1 MLAPIEIDPRTF
13 LRQHF
18 TLPALPG
25 VVTKIQNLIQDDKA
39 DTKRLGELIGSD
51 PAILAQVL
59 KIANSAYYGLPKQV
73 TNVQFAIAYLG
84 RNEIYRVVLCLSVIN
99 TLAIDKKDEL
109 NEFWFHS
116 FYTALCT
123 KYLAKRFEPHL
134 SLEELWSAAMLHDI
148 GKLVY
153 LKFFPDHYTALKAFS
168 KEQGCLFSEAEKH
181 FSLPSSAF
189 LGTLLCDHWR
199 LPDEIRQACESH
211 TLEDFAAMKANN
223 SPRPFQRMICLGNLL
238 TVLSTRELTNN
249 KRQEIAD
256 ASRSALDQ
264 TEKTFFVM
272 MGDIY
277 DLREDV
283 ERFLEQLG

>member
-25 VVTKIQNLIQDDKA
+25 VVTKIQNLIHDEDS
-39 DTKRLGELIGSD
+39 DTKKVAELISSD

-73 TNVQFAIAYLG
+73 TNAQFAIAYLG

-99 TLAIDKKDEL
+99 SLAIDNKDEL

-116 FYTALCT
+116 YYTALCT
-123 KYLAKRFEPHL
+123 KYLAKKYESHL

-153 LKFFPDHYTALKAFS
+153 LKFFPDHYKALNNFC
-168 KEQGCLFSEAEKH
+168 KEHGSLFSEAEKH

-189 LGTLLCDHWR
+189 LGTLLCDRWR
-199 LPDEIRQACESH
+199 LPDEIRQACEFH
-211 TLEDFAAMKANN
+211 TLEDVSAIKAD
-223 SPRPFQRMICLGNLL
+223 SPTKPFQRMICLGSLL
-238 TVLSTRELTNN
+238 ATLSTDELSSAT
-249 KRQEIAD
+249 RQNIAD
-256 ASRSALDQ
+256 ATRSALDQ
-264 TEKTFFVM
+264 TEKEFFVM

-277 DLREDV
+277 DLRVGV
-283 ERFLEQLG
+283 ERFLDELG

>member
-25 VVTKIQNLIQDDKA
+25 VVTKIQNLIHDEDS
-39 DTKRLGELIGSD
+39 DTKKVAELISSD

-73 TNVQFAIAYLG
+73 TNAQFAIAYLG

-99 TLAIDKKDEL
+99 SLAIDKKDEL

-123 KYLAKRFEPHL
+123 KYLAKKYESHL

-153 LKFFPDHYTALKAFS
+153 LKFFPDHYKALNNFC
-168 KEQGCLFSEAEKH
+168 KEHGSLFSEAEKH

-189 LGTLLCDHWR
+189 LGTLLCDRWR
-199 LPDEIRQACESH
+199 LPDEIRQACEFH
-211 TLEDFAAMKANN
+211 TLEDVSAIKAD
-223 SPRPFQRMICLGNLL
+223 SPTRPFQRMICLGSLL
-238 TVLSTRELTNN
+238 ATLSTDELSSAT
-249 KRQEIAD
+249 RQNIAD
-256 ASRSALDQ
+256 ATRSALDQ
-264 TEKTFFVM
+264 TEKEFFVM

-277 DLREDV
+277 DLRVDV
-283 ERFLEQLG
+283 ERFLDELG

>member
-25 VVTKIQNLIQDDKA
+25 VVTKIHNLIQDDKA

-123 KYLAKRFEPHL
+123 KYLAKKFEPHL

>member
-25 VVTKIQNLIQDDKA
+25 VVTKIQNLIHDEDS
-39 DTKRLGELIGSD
+39 DTKKVAELISSD

-73 TNVQFAIAYLG
+73 TNAQFAIAYLG

-99 TLAIDKKDEL
+99 SLAIDKKDEL

-123 KYLAKRFEPHL
+123 KYLAKKYESHL

-153 LKFFPDHYTALKAFS
+153 LKFFPDHYKALNNFC
-168 KEQGCLFSEAEKH
+168 KEHGSLFSEAEKH

-199 LPDEIRQACESH
+199 LPDEIRQACEFH
-211 TLEDFAAMKANN
+211 TLEDVSAIKAD
-223 SPRPFQRMICLGNLL
+223 SPTRPFQRMICLGSLL
-238 TVLSTRELTNN
+238 ATLSTDQLSSAT
-249 KRQEIAD
+249 RQNIAD
-256 ASRSALDQ
+256 ATRSALDQ
-264 TEKTFFVM
+264 TEKEFFVM

-277 DLREDV
+277 DLRVGV
-283 ERFLEQLG
+283 ERFLDELG